1 MSLLTIDDKERIVR
15 NVNKHL
21 APNNAVLAWFF
32 FINKKGVVH
41 LGFKDVQEDNYHEK
55 PVYFSV
61 ESKCFEVNLNV

>member
-32 FINKKGVVH
+32 FTNKEGIVH
-41 LGFKDVQEDNYHEK
+41 IGFKDVQEGVYHEK
-55 PVYFSV
+55 PVFFSV
-61 ESKCFEVNLNV
+61 ESKVFEVSL